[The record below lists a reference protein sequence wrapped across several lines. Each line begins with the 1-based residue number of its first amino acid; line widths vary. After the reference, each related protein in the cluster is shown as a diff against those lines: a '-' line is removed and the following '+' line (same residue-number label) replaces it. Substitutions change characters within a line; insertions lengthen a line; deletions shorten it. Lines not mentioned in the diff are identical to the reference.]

1 MHPLTGLGP
10 ESRKR
15 LAEILRRTRGT
26 IAVSQAAEILGLPS
40 SEAAKM
46 LARWAKQGWL
56 SRVRQGLYVPVP
68 LEARTADVAI
78 EDPWIIAEQLYSPCY
93 IGGWTAA
100 EHWGLTEQ
108 IFRTIV
114 VMTTRKP
121 RDRRPKFKGAD
132 FLLRTI
138 SASALFGTKPVWR
151 NQVKVSVADP
161 TRTIL
166 DMLDDP
172 ALGGGIRPTVD
183 VFRAYLDS
191 DKKDTRLLIQYADR
205 LGNGAV
211 FKRLGFVAERY
222 APNEQELIAA
232 CRTRLTKGNAKLDP
246 SLPTD
251 NLVSAWR
258 LWVPA
263 NWAREKPSDRTPRGS

>member
-1 MHPLTGLGP
+1 MQTSAGLGK

-26 IAVSQAAEILGLPS
+26 VTVSQAAEALGIPS
-40 SEAAKM
+40 DRAAKM
-46 LARWAKQGWL
+46 LARWAQQGWM

-68 LEARTADVAI
+68 LEARTADVVL

-100 EHWGLTEQ
+100 EYWGLTEQ
-108 IFRTIV
+108 IFRTV
-114 VMTTRKP
+114 LVMTTRKP
-121 RDRRPKFKGAD
+121 RDRRPKFKGTG

-151 NQVKVSVADP
+151 GQVKINVADS
-161 TRTIL
+161 TRTVL

-183 VFRAYLDS
+183 VFHAYIGS
-191 DKKDTRLLIQYADR
+191 DKKDTKLLIQYADR

-211 FKRLGFVAERY
+211 FKRLGFIAERY
-222 APNEQELIAA
+222 APNEQELTNA
-232 CRTRLTKGNAKLDP
+232 CRARLTKGNAKLDP
-246 SLPTD
+246 ALPSD
-251 NLVSAWR
+251 KLVSSWR
-258 LWVPA
+258 LWVPS
-263 NWAREKPSDRTPRGS
+263 NWAREKPSDRATRGR